1 MKFMVKVGYNKYIFD
16 DSKEA
21 FDFAMTAKTHN
32 IEKDKDDR
40 RVRVEL
46 LNDGEEEE

>member
-1 MKFMVKVGYNKYIFD
+1 MKFMVKVGYNNYIFD

-32 IEKDKDDR
+32 VEKDKDDKM
-40 RVRVEL
+40 VRVEL
-46 LNDGEEEE
+46 LNDGEEE